1 MIILKKW
8 YLNIKKIMNKKIYT
22 IVFLVLLISSCGK
35 KGDPY
40 YKKST
45 QYYDSAKPKI
55 VLWDIKIKILQ
66 LMVSKLTR

>member
-1 MIILKKW
+1 
-8 YLNIKKIMNKKIYT
+8 MNKKIYI

-55 VLWDIKIKILQ
+55 VI
-66 LMVSKLTR
+66 